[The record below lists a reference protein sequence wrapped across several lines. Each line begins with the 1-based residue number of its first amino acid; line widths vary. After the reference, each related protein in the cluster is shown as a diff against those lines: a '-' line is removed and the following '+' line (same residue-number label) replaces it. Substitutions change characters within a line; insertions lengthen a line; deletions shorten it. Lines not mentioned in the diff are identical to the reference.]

1 MLKYFTIFCF
11 LISFVP
17 YLSAQSFEGIIETKQ
32 VDANGLSHD
41 ITWYIKKDKIA
52 FELKGDKNAIKMRFI
67 PQPKLNS
74 MILVL
79 TGPEG
84 ESKSEVNAKDISSE
98 IDMSRSEVK
107 DNGVRNLQEYG
118 EVNVLLIT
126 TPTTITETEV
136 SKMIDV
142 NLSIF
147 APFFKN
153 DYALLSLIKSGQN
166 GFPLNSITKDKNGKV
181 ISKTTIVSIRKI
193 PVSETYFK

>member
-1 MLKYFTIFCF
+1 M
-11 LISFVP
+11 P